1 MVLLRNALSAEARPM
16 RIQHRLRK
24 AYWRATLGVV
34 AILLGGCA
42 ASQPELQALDR
53 EIDVARFMGDWAVL
67 AFIPIDLP
75 FFSEAEAHDAVERYE
90 LDAEGEIDITYTFRD
105 GGFDE
110 EPTVMRQR
118 GRVFDEVRG
127 TEWRVRLLWPF
138 ESAYLIAWLD
148 EDYQRAIVGVPS
160 RRYVWLLSRSPQVT
174 EPELDALTDRVVALG
189 YDASL
194 LRRVPHRETED

>member
-1 MVLLRNALSAEARPM
+1 M
-16 RIQHRLRK
+16 RIQHRLRQ
-24 AYWRATLGVV
+24 ASWLSTLGAV
-34 AILLGGCA
+34 AILLSGCA
-42 ASQPELQALDR
+42 ASQPELQPLDR

-90 LDAEGEIDITYTFRD
+90 LDGEGEIDITYTFRD

-110 EPTVMRQR
+110 EPTVMRQS

-127 TEWRVRLLWPF
+127 TEWRVQLLWPF

-160 RRYVWLLSRSPQVT
+160 RRYVWVLSRSPHVT
-174 EPELDALTDRVVALG
+174 NQELETLADRVAALG

-194 LRRVPHRETED
+194 LQRVPHREMAD